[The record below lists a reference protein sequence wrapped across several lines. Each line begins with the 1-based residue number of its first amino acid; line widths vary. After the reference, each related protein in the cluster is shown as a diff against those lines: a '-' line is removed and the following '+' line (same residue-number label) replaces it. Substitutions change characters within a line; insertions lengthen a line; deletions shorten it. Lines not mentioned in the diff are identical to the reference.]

1 MEATA
6 GRHARRYLPLLSP
19 AKAGLFLWAVRTGVP
34 IGTFRLKSTVIE
46 RSATDGVVG
55 ADPLGERH
63 PKPQSPL
70 SPFLGVRNLAKKVTV
85 CQEPY
90 EPLCVAWQG
99 AGDLHNAKF

>member
-1 MEATA
+1 VRPT
-6 GRHARRYLPLLSP
+6 PIP
-19 AKAGLFLWAVRTGVP
+19 IWAVRTGVP

>member
-1 MEATA
+1 MPADTSPFLA
-6 GRHARRYLPLLSP
+6 PPKRGFFFGRSGPE
-19 AKAGLFLWAVRTGVP
+19 FP